1 MSLIAKVAEAAER
14 ESGIVAYGFDA
25 AGFDIKEGEMA
36 YPGPPVEFRRFGDG
50 RSLEHADGV
59 IIPQGIFEK
68 IEARKSMLGPKTD
81 VAVDP
86 LLLERERQVF
96 NLVRAGKW
104 VCFLVGDI
112 VDDVPQGMHRESIND
127 TDLCKRIL
135 NAFSVARRH
144 RYRIDLGS
152 PPELKIRDAEFR
164 LYALRYGEPTT
175 VFDLPHFHPIER
187 HVIVE
192 LGDYPVGFEFDAQLF
207 FLPFRT
213 KDKSWAT
220 ARNAVRAAAQ
230 AIDRYRQS
238 RIVEIPSWI
247 EEIRFKS
254 EDDLYRQVNG
264 LLEKVNRLESQLL
277 SWRNYKSILTAA
289 GAPLSHKLAALLESV
304 FDLRIEFQGDFRG
317 GVLEDGRHHPAAA
330 VSVQYSAEGV
340 DTDCVR
346 EACRRRGELGFSD
359 GFPVVLFVNSDMRL
373 EGVVE
378 RSLAPLSREAVDY
391 AMRHNVVIART
402 IDLLLLTRELES
414 DPHRQRELMRRLIS
428 GGGTLPVHADGGAA
442 LFRRSSAD
450 EETAPA
456 IPFRG

>member
-1 MSLIAKVAEAAER
+1 MSLIAKVAEEAER
-14 ESGIVAYGFDA
+14 EKGIVAYGLDA
-25 AGFDIKEGEMA
+25 AGFDIKEGEMP
-36 YPGPPVEFRRFGDG
+36 YPGPAVEFRRFGDG
-50 RSLEHADGV
+50 RSLENADGV

-68 IEARKSMLGPKTD
+68 IETRKSMLGPKTE
-81 VAVDP
+81 VRIDP
-86 LLLERERQVF
+86 MLLERERQIF

-135 NAFSVARRH
+135 NAFSVARHH

-152 PPELKIRDAEFR
+152 PPEIKIRDAEFR

-192 LGDYPVGFEFDAQLF
+192 LGEYPVGFEFDTQLF
-207 FLPFRT
+207 FLPFLT

-230 AIDRYRQS
+230 AIGRYRQS
-238 RIVEIPSWI
+238 RIVEIPSWV

-254 EDDLYRQVNG
+254 ENDLYRQING

-277 SWRNYKSILTAA
+277 SWRNYKSILTVA

-304 FDLRIEFQGDFRG
+304 FDLRIEFQADFRG

-330 VSVQYSAEGV
+330 VSVQNSAEGV

-378 RSLAPLSREAVDY
+378 RSLAPVPREAIDY
-391 AMRHNVVIART
+391 ASRHNVVIART
-402 IDLLLLTRELES
+402 IDLLLLTRQLES

-428 GGGTLPVHADGGAA
+428 GGGPIDVHVDDGGT
-442 LFRRSSAD
+442 LFRRSNAD
-450 EETAPA
+450 EEPAPA
-456 IPFRG
+456 IHFRG

>member
-1 MSLIAKVAEAAER
+1 MSLIAKVTEEAER
-14 ESGIVAYGFDA
+14 EGGIVAYGFDA
-25 AGFDIKEGEMA
+25 AGFDVKEGEMP

-50 RSLEHADGV
+50 SSLENADGV

-68 IEARKSMLGPKTD
+68 IETRKSMLGPKTEVD
-81 VAVDP
+81 VDP

-112 VDDVPQGMHRESIND
+112 VDDVPQGMHRESIRD

-135 NAFSVARRH
+135 NAFSVARHH

-152 PPELKIRDAEFR
+152 PPEIKIRDAEFR

-187 HVIVE
+187 HVIIE

-213 KDKSWAT
+213 NEKSWTT

-230 AIDRYRQS
+230 AIVRYRQS
-238 RIVEIPSWI
+238 RIVEIPSWV
-247 EEIRFKS
+247 ENIRFRS
-254 EDDLYRQVNG
+254 EEGLYRQING

-277 SWRNYKSILTAA
+277 SWRNYKSILTAT

-304 FDLRIEFQGDFRG
+304 YDLRIEFDADFRA
-317 GVLEDGRHHPAAA
+317 GVLEDARHHPAAA
-330 VSVQYSAEGV
+330 VSVQSSAEAV
-340 DTDCVR
+340 DTDSVR
-346 EACRRRGELGFSD
+346 EACRRRSELGFSAD
-359 GFPVVLFVNSDMRL
+359 FPAVLFINSDMRV

-378 RSLAPLSREAVDY
+378 RSFASVPNETIEY
-391 AMRHNVVIART
+391 AKQGHVVIART
-402 IDLLLLTRELES
+402 IDLLLLTRQLEN
-414 DPHRQRELMRRLIS
+414 DPHRQRELLRRLIS
-428 GGGTLPVHADGGAA
+428 GDGRLAADAGSGAVFPRGGGG
-442 LFRRSSAD
+442 
-450 EETAPA
+450 EEQPAPA
-456 IPFRG
+456 MHFRG